1 MKKILLIGLMCFTL
15 FAEAR
20 GGISSGGRGGFSS
33 ASAVRTSPHISA
45 PAPRMAPPAPAPSA
59 NRGGFN
65 SAQRPTT
72 AVAAPPR
79 TTTTTTTTTSVQR
92 SRYATGPG
100 IGYGGFGMGYG
111 YANGM
116 LTGMLIGGMLHP
128 HNTVMYAGPGMYA
141 NNALL
146 YPDGRVVN
154 QQGVHVGNYVNNVF
168 VPVTGGAVVAQTIPQ
183 EVAPRP
189 VVLHD
194 PIEKLLT
201 AIVCFLLIIFIA
213 ILIVGLIL

>member
-1 MKKILLIGLMCFTL
+1 MKRLLFVCLMCFTL

-20 GGISSGGRGGFSS
+20 GGMSSGSSGRGGFSS
-33 ASAVRTSPHISA
+33 ASSIRSSPHVAA
-45 PAPRMAPPAPAPSA
+45 PAPRMAAPAPAPSA
-59 NRGGFN
+59 TRGGFN
-65 SAQRPTT
+65 SAQRPS
-72 AVAAPPR
+72 VAPPR

-92 SRYATGPG
+92 SRYASGPG
-100 IGYGGFGMGYG
+100 VGYGGFGMGYG

-183 EVAPRP
+183 EVAPQP
-189 VVLHD
+189 VVVRD
-194 PIEKLLT
+194 SGEKYL
-201 AIVCFLLIIFIA
+201 IFVMCFFLIIVLSIIIVA
-213 ILIVGLIL
+213 IIL